1 MEEKEIVIKLGHLL
15 DEERIEHSIGVKEC
29 AAELAKIYNE
39 DVSKAA
45 IAGLLHDC
53 AKGFD
58 DHQLIQKSKE
68 YNVKLDPIS
77 VLQKE
82 LIHGPLGAKIA
93 KHLFN
98 IKDKDILSAIEYHTY
113 GRKDMTV
120 LEKIIFLADLIEPGR
135 DYPGVEKL
143 RALAEKDLDRAVLK
157 ALDNNIIYIVTKGQ
171 LIHPNTIEARNYIIK
186 ELFFEKYE

>member
-1 MEEKEIVIKLGHLL
+1 
-15 DEERIEHSIGVKEC
+15 
-29 AAELAKIYNE
+29 
-39 DVSKAA
+39 
-45 IAGLLHDC
+45 
-53 AKGFD
+53 
-58 DHQLIQKSKE
+58 
-68 YNVKLDPIS
+68 
-77 VLQKE
+77 
-82 LIHGPLGAKIA
+82 
-93 KHLFN
+93 
-98 IKDKDILSAIEYHTY
+98 
-113 GRKDMTV
+113 MTV